1 MTTVLRMYRG
11 DDHVLTVESDVP
23 LDTATEIVF
32 TVRRRLRDDSP
43 VQVAKLL
50 TEGNV
55 TVDYADATSAEVT
68 MAAAD
73 TVDLEAGYYA
83 WDLQSEDDYGLIHTA
98 ARGRL
103 HLRADVTHPE
113 VS

>member
-1 MTTVLRMYRG
+1 MYRG
-11 DDHVLTVESDVP
+11 DDHVLTVAADQP
-23 LDTATEIVF
+23 LDDASEIIF

-43 VQVAKLL
+43 MQVAKLL
-50 TEGNV
+50 TEGDV
-55 TVDYADATSAEVT
+55 AVDYADATAVEVT
-68 MAAAD
+68 MAAVD
-73 TVDLEAGYYA
+73 TIDLEAGYYA
-83 WDLQSEDDYGLIHTA
+83 WDLQSEDTYGLIHTA

>member
-11 DDHVLTVESDVP
+11 DDHVLSITGDAE
-23 LDTATEIVF
+23 LDTAAEIVF

-43 VQVAKLL
+43 LQITKLL
-50 TEGNV
+50 TTGEVAVGYDDP
-55 TVDYADATSAEVT
+55 TVAEVT
-68 MAAAD
+68 LAAD
-73 TVDLEAGYYA
+73 DTIYLEPGYYA
-83 WDLQSEDDYGLIHTA
+83 WDLETTTDYGLIHTA

>member
-1 MTTVLRMYRG
+1 MTVLRMYRG
-11 DDHVLTVESDVP
+11 DDHVLSITGDADM
-23 LDTATEIVF
+23 DTAAEIVF

-43 VQVAKLL
+43 LQVTKLL
-50 TEGNV
+50 TLGEIV
-55 TVDYADATSAEVT
+55 VDYADPTVAEVT
-68 MAAAD
+68 LAQGD
-73 TVDLEAGYYA
+73 TIDLEPGYYA
-83 WDLQSEDDYGLIHTA
+83 WDLETTDAYGLVHTA

>member
-11 DDHVLTVESDVP
+11 DDHVLTVVGDVP
-23 LDTATEIVF
+23 LDDAAEIIF

-43 VQVAKLL
+43 VLVAKLL
-50 TEGNV
+50 TDGDV
-55 TVDYADATSAEVT
+55 LVDYADATSVEVT

-73 TVDLEAGYYA
+73 TVDLEPGYYA
-83 WDLQSEDDYGLIHTA
+83 WDLQSEDDYGLVHTA

-113 VS
+113 AS